1 MKKNISTFIM
11 VAVLLFTLAM
21 PAFAS
26 TTKST
31 NTSTSVSSAAEKASS
46 SSSSDDNSI
55 TFVVSTSKLYVRSG
69 PNASYS
75 KLGTL
80 AKDATVTGVDTNGW
94 VKFTFNDK
102 TAYCSDKYLT
112 KANATA
118 TTAST
123 PASASSSANSVI
135 NTYVV
140 TSAKLTIRSGA
151 GTSYS
156 KLGYLK
162 KGATESGAVE
172 SGWLKFTYDGKT
184 AYCSTKYL
192 KEQNS

>member
-11 VAVLLFTLAM
+11 VAVLLFSLAM

-26 TTKST
+26 ST
-31 NTSTSVSSAAEKASS
+31 NATNASS
-46 SSSSDDNSI
+46 STPSVSEKVSSSASSSGDKNSI
-55 TFVVSTSKLYVRSG
+55 TYVVSTSKLYVRSG
-69 PNASYS
+69 PSASNS

-118 TTAST
+118 ST
-123 PASASSSANSVI
+123 SASASSSANSVI

-151 GTSYS
+151 GNSYS

-162 KGATESGAVE
+162 KGATEAGVVE

-184 AYCSTKYL
+184 AYCSAKYL

>member
-11 VAVLLFTLAM
+11 VAVLLFSLAM

-26 TTKST
+26 ST
-31 NTSTSVSSAAEKASS
+31 NATNASS
-46 SSSSDDNSI
+46 STPSVSEKVSSSASSSGDKNSI
-55 TFVVSTSKLYVRSG
+55 TYVVSTSKLYVRSG
-69 PNASYS
+69 PSASNS

-118 TTAST
+118 ST
-123 PASASSSANSVI
+123 SASASSSANSVI

-151 GTSYS
+151 GNSYRQTWLS
-156 KLGYLK
+156 KK
-162 KGATESGAVE
+162 RSNR
-172 SGWLKFTYDGKT
+172 SW
-184 AYCSTKYL
+184 CR
-192 KEQNS
+192 